1 MVLTRGC
8 YTGSGDGDH
17 LAGNEGDAT
26 GQRVLRWQLIIGQ
39 RDIRQRDIAGVGN
52 AIAPGD
58 DVAHIDHGAG
68 GRVGINTIG
77 VFAQIKTRRTAV
89 VVAGIGRGDG
99 AANRRLSRHRTEIGI
114 LTGRRHTSDNHGG
127 ALPRQE
133 GEAGGQRVLRRQ
145 LVIGQGHIGQGH
157 IAGIGEDIAPGDR
170 IAHRDEWPGGA
181 VSIDAVGILAQ
192 RECGVAAKVVT
203 RIDGG
208 HGRRD
213 CSGGA
218 VRVRR
223 CHRAEIGI
231 LTGGR
236 HTGRADGDRLAGN
249 QRHAGGERVLRRQL
263 IVGQGYVG
271 QGDIAG
277 VGDVVRPHHGVAH
290 GDERPGGAVGI
301 GAVGVLA

>member
-1 MVLTRGC
+1 MTRGC
-8 YTGSGDGDH
+8 YTGGRDGDH
-17 LAGNEGDAT
+17 FTRNEGDAT
-26 GQRVLRWQLIIGQ
+26 GQRVLRRQLIIGQ

-58 DVAHIDHGAG
+58 DVAYIDQRAG
-68 GRVGINTIG
+68 GRVGIDAIG
-77 VFAQIKTRRTAV
+77 VFAQIKARRAAKI
-89 VVAGIGRGDG
+89 VARIGYSHGVANGRQTGDSPNVG
-99 AANRRLSRHRTEIGI
+99 VLARRRYAGNNNGSTF
-114 LTGRRHTSDNHGG
+114 
-127 ALPRQE
+127 ARQE
-133 GEAGGQRVLRRQ
+133 GEAGGQWVLRCQ